1 MLFTSVRHDV
11 VQTPTVS
18 KGRFNE
24 MKKSEKTSKRAVALG
39 LTAGLVGGGAAGLVL
54 GVPGLTSAADSD
66 RAGVVVS
73 QTEPDPGTDTETP
86 ARPDPGERMRESL
99 QPLVDAGTISGEQA
113 DAVADHLGSQIAERV
128 GQRGRRGG
136 PGGPFG
142 QAGGSF
148 GAATALTEV
157 LGMEPDELREAVR
170 SGSTIAEIAEATG
183 VAVDDVVAAMVAEAT
198 ERLDDAVANGRIDA
212 DEAAEKTEMIE
223 ERVTAQVNGDH
234 PAFGRR
240 PGHSSNG
247 SPTDGDT

>member
-1 MLFTSVRHDV
+1 
-11 VQTPTVS
+11 
-18 KGRFNE
+18 

-54 GVPGLTSAADSD
+54 GVPGLTSAAGGDAS
-66 RAGVVVS
+66 GVVVS
-73 QTEPDPGTDTETP
+73 QTEPDPGTDTAPDSGTDADTP
-86 ARPDPGERMRESL
+86 ARPEPGERMRESL
-99 QPLVDAGTISGEQA
+99 QSLVDDGTISGEQA

-128 GQRGRRGG
+128 GERGRRGA
-136 PGGPFG
+136 PGASFG
-142 QAGGSF
+142 RARGSI

-170 SGSTIAEIAEATG
+170 SGSTIAEIAEANG

-198 ERLDDAVANGRIDA
+198 GRLDDAVANGRIDA

-223 ERVTAQVNGDH
+223 DRVTAQVNGDH

-240 PGHSSNG
+240 PARASNG
-247 SPTDGDT
+247 ASNEAPTNGDT